1 MSSELEVA
9 DIVSS
14 THEGKGI
21 ASTEGKKVF
30 VRGAITGEKVRF
42 KRRKKRRNY
51 DEAELI
57 EIIKPSNS
65 RIEPQC
71 DFFNLCG
78 GCSLQHIDI
87 VAQRALKENH
97 LKESL
102 IRIGSVKPTKWLN
115 PIFDKDKGS
124 EWNYRRKA
132 RLAVKYVKKKERVLV
147 GFREKFAP
155 FIVDMNRCDVL
166 KHPINM
172 LITPLSQLIGS
183 LSIYS
188 YLPQVEVAIGDN
200 QTELVFRLLQDPDE
214 KDKIRLI
221 EFGKSNEIRIS
232 IQRGGPDSI
241 ELLYA
246 DDPSISLYYLHKQ
259 LKIKN
264 EFKSSDFIQVNGNV
278 NELTVMK
285 VMELLD
291 LKKNHVVVDL
301 FCGIGN
307 FTIPIAQK
315 VKKVIGIEYSE
326 DLVHRAR
333 QNSSI
338 NNIHNADFICD
349 DLESVPNKWK
359 DLTCDRLLLDPSRN
373 GALEVIKNI
382 TMFNPNKIVYVSCHP
397 GTLARDSDILV
408 NQFGYVLSSAGII
421 DMFPHTSHVESVAV
435 FDRK

>member
-57 EIIKPSNS
+57 EIINPSNS
-65 RIEPQC
+65 RIEPKC

-87 VAQRALKENH
+87 DAQRALKENH
-97 LKESL
+97 LKENL
-102 IRIGSVKPTKWLN
+102 IRIGSVKPKKWLN

-132 RLAVKYVKKKERVLV
+132 RLAVRYVKKKERVLV

-166 KHPINM
+166 KHPVNM
-172 LITPLSQLIGS
+172 LIAPLSQLVGS
-183 LSIYS
+183 LSIYN
-188 YLPQVEVAIGDN
+188 YLPQIEVAIGDN

-246 DDPSISLYYLHKQ
+246 SDPSISLYFLHKQ
-259 LKIKN
+259 LNIKN

-278 NELTVMK
+278 NELMVMK

-315 VKKVIGIEYSE
+315 VKKATGIEYSE

-338 NNIHNADFICD
+338 NNIHNTDFICE
-349 DLESVPNKWK
+349 DLESVSKKWK

-382 TMFNPNKIVYVSCHP
+382 TLFNPDKIVYVSCHP

-421 DMFPHTSHVESVAV
+421 DMFPHTSHVESVVV